1 MSSVVQDNAKTV
13 NIMGGYKVKL
23 IWLSYAMRF
32 KLLRH
37 CILTPG
43 VGIAGGAQKTRV
55 SLFVGRLLKNV

>member
-1 MSSVVQDNAKTV
+1 MSSVGQDDAKNV
-13 NIMGGYKVKL
+13 PVMGGYKVKL
-23 IWLSYAMRF
+23 IWPSDAMRF